1 MNELRRTHTCGELTA
16 SQVGRAVTLN
26 GWVDARRDF
35 GGVIFVDMR
44 DRYGITQV
52 VVEEEGPTQQL
63 AHSLR
68 AEDVIA
74 VEGVV
79 RARPAEMVNQERAT
93 GAVEVVATRIEVLNR
108 CAVLPFTLD
117 EAESASDE
125 LKFKHRYLHLRTPR
139 MQENLRVRH
148 ETAAAAREYLGSE
161 GFLEVETPLLIR
173 TTPEGARDYVVPS
186 RVHPNMFY
194 ALPQSPQLYKQT
206 LMISGVDRY
215 FQLARC
221 LRDEDLRAD
230 RQPEHTQIDLEMS
243 FAGEDDVFALIEG
256 MIAAIVLRTR
266 GVEVATPFPRL
277 SYDDAM
283 NAFGSDKPDLR
294 FGLELV
300 DLSDLAVQGE
310 FGVFNG
316 VVDGGGV
323 VKAVLGQRLGAL
335 SRKDI
340 GEIEEIA
347 KRYGAKGLAWLKVGD
362 DEITGSF
369 KKFFTDGIL
378 QQMAERCGA
387 RPGDL
392 VLVVA
397 DARARA
403 NVALGQVR
411 LEIGRRLG
419 FTSGEDLNFSWVHRF
434 PLFEQ
439 NDDGSWTAM
448 HHMFTMPDER
458 ALATMEQDPGAAYA
472 TLYDLVCN
480 GVELGSGSVRIHRRD
495 IQERVLRICGIGEA
509 EAESKFG
516 WFLRALEYGAPPHAG
531 IALGL
536 DRLVTILVG
545 GSSIRDVIA
554 FPKTTAAT
562 NPLDGA
568 PSVVSP
574 AQLQELHLVLRAP
587 DPAAKG

>member
-1 MNELRRTHTCGELTA
+1 MNELRRTHTCGELTVA
-16 SQVGRAVTLN
+16 QSDRRVVLN

-52 VVEEEGPTQQL
+52 VVEDEGPTHEI
-63 AHSLR
+63 AHTLR

-74 VEGVV
+74 VEGIV
-79 RARPAEMVNQERAT
+79 RARPADMVNAQRAT
-93 GAVEVVATRIEVLNR
+93 GAIEVVATRIEVLNR

-139 MQENLRVRH
+139 MQNNLRVRH
-148 ETAAAAREYLGSE
+148 ETAQAAREYLGGE

-243 FAGEDDVFALIEG
+243 FAGEEDVFSLIEG

-266 GVEVATPFPRL
+266 GVEVQTPFPRL

-300 DLSDLAVQGE
+300 DLSDLAVRGE
-310 FGVFNG
+310 FGVFNS
-316 VVDGGGV
+316 VVQSAGV
-323 VKAVLGQRLGAL
+323 VKAVLGPSLGGL

-340 GEIEEIA
+340 GVLEEIA
-347 KRYGAKGLAWLKVGD
+347 KRYGAKGLAWLKHGED
-362 DEITGSF
+362 GITSSF
-369 KKFFTDGIL
+369 KKFFADDVL
-378 QQMAERCGA
+378 QEMLDRCGA

-397 DARARA
+397 DTRARA
-403 NVALGQVR
+403 NVSLGQVR

-419 FTSGEDLNFSWVHRF
+419 YTSGEDLNFSWIHRF

-448 HHMFTMPDER
+448 HHMFTMPDDA
-458 ALATMEQDPGAAYA
+458 ALGNMEQDPGAAYA

-495 IQERVLRICGIGEA
+495 VQERVLRICGIGEA

-536 DRLVTILVG
+536 DRLVTLLVG

-554 FPKTTAAT
+554 FPKTTTAT

-574 AQLQELHLVLRAP
+574 AQLQELHLVLREP
-587 DPAAKG
+587 EEGAKR

>member
-1 MNELRRTHTCGELTA
+1 MNELRRTHTCGELNTT
-16 SQVGRAVTLN
+16 QVGRAVTLN

-35 GGVIFVDMR
+35 GGVIFVDIR

-52 VVEEEGPTQQL
+52 VIEVEGATQDV
-63 AHSLR
+63 AHTLR

-74 VEGVV
+74 VQGEV
-79 RARPAEMVNQERAT
+79 RERPAEMRNAERAT
-93 GAVEVVATRIEVLNR
+93 GAIEVVATHIEVLNR

-117 EAESASDE
+117 EAENASDE

-139 MQENLRVRH
+139 MQSNLRIRH
-148 ETAAAAREYLGSE
+148 ETAAAAREYLGNE

-243 FAGEDDVFALIEG
+243 FAGEDDIFALVEG

-266 GVEVATPFPRL
+266 GVDVPTPFPRL

-300 DLSDLAVQGE
+300 DLSDLAVRGD
-310 FGVFNG
+310 FGVFKSA
-316 VVDGGGV
+316 VEGGGV
-323 VKAVLGQRLGAL
+323 VKAVLGHELGAM
-335 SRKDI
+335 SRKEI
-340 GEIEEIA
+340 GELEEIA
-347 KRYGAKGLAWLKVGD
+347 KRYGAKGLAWLKVSAE
-362 DEITGSF
+362 EITGSF
-369 KKFFTDGIL
+369 KKFFADDVL

-392 VLVVA
+392 ILVVA

-403 NVALGQVR
+403 NTALGQVR
-411 LEIGRRLG
+411 LEVGRR
-419 FTSGEDLNFSWVHRF
+419 SGYTAGEELNFSWVHRF

-439 NDDGSWTAM
+439 NGDGSWTAM
-448 HHMFTMPDER
+448 HHMFTMPDDA
-458 ALATMEQDPGAAYA
+458 ALTTMEQDPGAAYA

-480 GVELGSGSVRIHRRD
+480 GVELGSGSVRIHRRE

-536 DRLVTILVG
+536 DRLVTVLVG

-554 FPKTTAAT
+554 FPKTTAAA

-568 PSVVSP
+568 PSVVSA
-574 AQLQELHLVLRAP
+574 AQLQDLHLVLRPPEA
-587 DPAAKG
+587 DPKG

>member
-1 MNELRRTHTCGELTA
+1 MNELRRTHTCGELTLSKA
-16 SQVGRAVTLN
+16 GQSVTLN

-52 VVEEEGPTQQL
+52 VVEDEGPVHDI

-79 RARPAEMVNQERAT
+79 RARPAEMVNADRAT
-93 GAVEVVATRIEVLNR
+93 GTIEVVATRIEVLNR

-125 LKFKHRYLHLRTPR
+125 LKFKHRYLHLRTAR

-148 ETAAAAREYLGSE
+148 ETAAAARDYLGGE
-161 GFLEVETPLLIR
+161 GFLEIETPLLIR

-243 FAGEDDVFALIEG
+243 FVGEDDIFTLIEG

-266 GVEVATPFPRL
+266 GVEVPTPFPRL

-310 FGVFNG
+310 FGVFQS
-316 VVDGGGV
+316 VVDSGGV
-323 VKAVLGQRLGAL
+323 VKAVLGHQLGAL
-335 SRKDI
+335 SRKEI
-340 GEIEEIA
+340 GELEEIA
-347 KRYGAKGLAWLKVGD
+347 KRYGAKGLAWLKVSGE
-362 DEITGSF
+362 EISGSF
-369 KKFFTDGIL
+369 KKFFADDVL
-378 QQMAERCGA
+378 DKMAERCGA

-392 VLVVA
+392 ILVVA

-411 LEIGRRLG
+411 LEVGRRLG
-419 FTSGEDLNFSWVHRF
+419 YTTGTDLNFSWVHRF

-439 NDDGSWTAM
+439 NSDGSWTAM
-448 HHMFTMPDER
+448 HHMFTMPDAA

-536 DRLVTILVG
+536 DRLVTVLVG

-574 AQLQELHLVLRAP
+574 AQLEELHLILQAP
-587 DPAAKG
+587 RSGSKE